1 MAVNKITDADKAPE
15 LFDIQELKQK
25 LKTPDS
31 IFQGA
36 AAAEKWRP
44 GRMVTEEEYKTALDN
59 FLKSPIKGKE
69 VK

>member
-1 MAVNKITDADKAPE
+1 MAANKITDADKAHG

-31 IFQGA
+31 IFQGV

-44 GRMVTEEEYKTALDN
+44 GKMVTEDEYKKVLDN